1 MKVSKDIGWIFVLT
15 ILRLFHVHINRQHIW
30 PDEEFQTLEPAYDD
44 VFGGGY
50 RTWEWN

>member
-1 MKVSKDIGWIFVLT
+1 MKEIHLILIMF
-15 ILRLFHVHINRQHIW
+15 ILRWINLQMNNQDIW
-30 PDEEFQTLEPAYDD
+30 PDEEYQILEPAYDD